1 MTTARVLDEYCDA
14 WRAGDLARL
23 IGSYHDEFTLHYFG
37 ESPLAGTHRG
47 KASALAALGEATRR
61 SGRQLVEIVDV
72 LAGHEPGAIVAI
84 ARVGPSGETAG
95 LRRVLSTACA
105 TASSSNAGSTTRT
118 SDSRSAVVGRLRPL
132 ASPGGGEGAGRL
144 PRGTETRAPG
154 TSGSRSDRSTRRA
167 RPAL

>member
-23 IGSYHDEFTLHYFG
+23 FGSYHDEFTLHYFG

-72 LAGHEPGAIVAI
+72 LAGRELGAIVAI
-84 ARVGPSGETAG
+84 ERVGTSGETTDI
-95 LRRVLSTACA
+95 RRVLLYRVRDGQLVECWLYDEDQRLVDRLWS
-105 TASSSNAGSTTRT
+105 AG
-118 SDSRSAVVGRLRPL
+118 
-132 ASPGGGEGAGRL
+132 
-144 PRGTETRAPG
+144 
-154 TSGSRSDRSTRRA
+154 
-167 RPAL
+167 